1 MTRRNNSRV
10 AGFTFLLYIAAG
22 ISAMILKNRDPD
34 NSLLVLLTLLTSL
47 CALTLGVTLYALT
60 RSQDPDLALLA
71 LTCRIIEAIPGEDGA
86 IFFSVGS
93 TIFAW
98 LLLRGRMVPAA
109 LGWLGVFASALLVVV
124 LPLQRAGQLGGP
136 GSWASSLTWGIWFP
150 ALIFEI
156 WLAVW
161 LIVRGAAEPR
171 HSA

>member
-10 AGFTFLLYIAAG
+10 AGFTFLLYIVAG
-22 ISAMILKNRDPD
+22 ISSMALKNRDPD
-34 NSLLVLLTLLTSL
+34 NGLLVLLTLLTSL

-98 LLLRGRMVPAA
+98 LLLRGRMVPGV
-109 LGWLGVFASALLVVV
+109 LGWLGVLASVLLVVV
-124 LPLQRAGQLGGP
+124 LPLQRAGAMGGP
-136 GSWASSLTWGIWFP
+136 GSWASMLTWGIWFP
-150 ALIFEI
+150 MLIFEI
-156 WLAVW
+156 WLAIY
-161 LIVRGAAEPR
+161 LIVRGAAEPGP
-171 HSA
+171 AA